1 MGRYSEHQLQLEHRG
16 HQLRLDALR
25 RALDHAQL
33 RLQRLVRVRVRVR
46 VRVYGL
52 GLGLGLGMGMGLG

>member
-33 RLQRLVRVRVRVR
+33 RLQRLVRARARVRVR
-46 VRVYGL
+46 VRVTVKVRVRVRG
-52 GLGLGLGMGMGLG
+52 